1 MVDDSPAPHP
11 HTALPIA
18 PRLQRSMRLR
28 RALNLP
34 RLGNAPTSR
43 TEQSRRRKFWG
54 NFFMFIAAQVLI
66 AAIAFVL
73 VRDYMADGY
82 IKQSVSNIFS
92 LGDGDKA
99 KIDRDATV
107 AVKPPAVPD
116 EIASQEVAPVEKLP
130 VAIEPVE
137 TSPAQTQEK
146 IVSTQST
153 PQVEEQATAQ
163 AVEPEPLPKAV
174 EPASP
179 PVIEPEP
186 APLVVTQAAPPADE
200 PEPVPQVTEQVVAV
214 APIPDLTP
222 LKDAPATAVPS
233 EPTTPQQA
241 EGQAF
246 RDCETCPE
254 MVMIPPGRFAMG
266 AGSEGL
272 GQQASVATGQEIA
285 IAAPFAIGRQ
295 EITFDEWAQCVNDG
309 GCTSAPADENWG
321 RGRHPVIN
329 VSFNDITQQFLPWL
343 SRKTGFT
350 YRLPTEAE
358 WEFAARGGASAA
370 AGQAYSFG
378 EDAEQLCEYGN
389 SSDLAA
395 RTSDANWTGINCN
408 DGFATTAPVGSLKP
422 NALGLF
428 DMHGNVWEWT
438 ADCWHPQYSAKPVKP
453 GEACNSRVMRG
464 GSWASDAPALRT
476 AVRGWEKQD
485 KSKNSIGFRVA
496 RQQP

>member
-1 MVDDSPAPHP
+1 MVDDSPAPRS
-11 HTALPIA
+11 HTALPLA

-34 RLGNAPTSR
+34 LPRSAPASR

-54 NFFMFIAAQVLI
+54 NFFMFVAAQVLI
-66 AAIAFVL
+66 AAVAFVL

-82 IKQSVSNIFS
+82 IRQSVSNILN
-92 LGDGDKA
+92 LGDGNEP

-116 EIASQEVAPVEKLP
+116 EVAKGEITPVEKLP

-137 TSPAQTQEK
+137 TPLADAQEK
-146 IVSTQST
+146 VVTVS
-153 PQVEEQATAQ
+153 PQAEEQAAAS
-163 AVEPEPLPKAV
+163 AVEPEPLPKTV
-174 EPASP
+174 EPTASS
-179 PVIEPEP
+179 
-186 APLVVTQAAPPADE
+186 VVE
-200 PEPVPQVTEQVVAV
+200 PEPVPPVVTEAAPPAGEPEAAPQATEQVVAV
-214 APIPDLTP
+214 APVPDLSP
-222 LKDAPATAVPS
+222 LEDVPATAAPS
-233 EPTTPQQA
+233 EPTEPQQT
-241 EGQAF
+241 EEQTF

-254 MVMIPPGRFAMG
+254 MVMISPGRFAMG

-272 GQQASVATGQEIA
+272 GQQADVAAGQDVA
-285 IAAPFAIGRQ
+285 IAAPFAIGRH
-295 EITFDEWAQCVNDG
+295 EITFDEWAQCVSDG
-309 GCTSAPADENWG
+309 ACTSEPADENWG
-321 RGRHPVIN
+321 RGRHPLIN

-378 EDAEQLCEYGN
+378 DDAELLCEYGN

-395 RTSDANWTGINCN
+395 STGEANWTGINCS

-438 ADCWHPQYSAKPVKP
+438 ADCWHPQYSAKPVMAD
-453 GEACNSRVMRG
+453 EACNSRVMRG
-464 GSWASDAPALRT
+464 GSWASDAQALRT
-476 AVRGWEKQD
+476 AARGWEKQD